1 VFAGVITILD
11 AFATIIAAPQK
22 WTSCISTVPQVVV
35 AMHWRVRHERHGSTL
50 SHELKGSG
58 GCMAA
63 KAKGG
68 TLKARLRKNQLTRAD
83 LNKIKALVKTAELAT
98 KALRGAMVE

>member
-1 VFAGVITILD
+1 M
-11 AFATIIAAPQK
+11 AT
-22 WTSCISTVPQVVV
+22 
-35 AMHWRVRHERHGSTL
+35 
-50 SHELKGSG
+50 
-58 GCMAA
+58 

-83 LNKIKALVKTAELAT
+83 LNKIKALVKRAELAT